1 MPAKRAVGPIEPKLS
16 TNVCET
22 SAEAPVF
29 SSAVDIG
36 IIAAISTILSQLMVL

>member
-1 MPAKRAVGPIEPKLS
+1 MLPRLS
-16 TNVCET
+16 TSVPDT
-22 SAEAPVF
+22 ISDTPVF

>member
-1 MPAKRAVGPIEPKLS
+1 MPAKRAVGPIAPRLS
-16 TNVCET
+16 TKVCET